1 MSSLAFTR
9 STGFST
15 QLLVEGVLCPIIHV
29 SLMKILKNINPWVI
43 TLVISLQ
50 LGLMTLI
57 ATLQTWQFCQFL
69 FHLTVLLYSPYF
81 TSFVYEVVT
90 EDSVKSLI
98 QVKLNDIHCS
108 PLIYQSNIVVYQMC
122 QTLSPM
128 DS

>member
-1 MSSLAFTR
+1 MSSLTFAR
-9 STGFST
+9 STGFSA

-29 SLMKILKNINPWVI
+29 SLMKILNNINPWVI
-43 TLVISLQ
+43 TLVINLQ